1 MGKRAVITVHPL
13 YKIGEISQRL
23 YGAFL
28 EPIGTMVNGTMF
40 QPHHPTADENGFRTD
55 VIEALKDA
63 ELPAVRLPGG
73 NFVSGW
79 DWKDSIG
86 PREQRKVHLD
96 LAWHQIYTN
105 DVGHDEYLKWAKL
118 IGTEPMYTINLGS
131 ERNLNDAVYLTEY
144 TNYSGGTYWSDLR
157 RKYGQEDP
165 YGVKLWYLGNEMDGP
180 WQIGSW
186 ELDPGGYGI
195 HANEI
200 SKAMKWVDGSI
211 ETAVCVS
218 CSPLICHYPEWD
230 MAVLEKCYDSV
241 DYVSMHYYHNAP
253 TNDFEA
259 LLGGSIY
266 YEDYINTETAICDYL
281 QTKCRSSKKM
291 MLSFDEYGNMFGTQS
306 KLNFGYS
313 PKANLHRSFY
323 QFNPDTKYVRHDPD
337 NMGEGMMHGNQG
349 DMIQALGNTSAQL
362 AFLRHADRVK
372 IGCMTGGIGALAAS
386 DHDHVWKSASYYPY
400 SHLIRYGRGTSL
412 KTIVDCETFDIEGY
426 YMDDGN
432 QFQKREG
439 IPYLDTAA
447 ALNEEK
453 KELTIFVIQRKWDA
467 EMGVDI
473 DVSGFSDWTFVEHI
487 QMCSDDRDARSSF
500 DHPDLIQPAVNRE
513 TRLEDGKIHATLKP
527 LSWNVFRLEKKP
539 MVQE

>member
-1 MGKRAVITVHPL
+1 
-13 YKIGEISQRL
+13 
-23 YGAFL
+23 
-28 EPIGTMVNGTMF
+28 
-40 QPHHPTADENGFRTD
+40 
-55 VIEALKDA
+55 
-63 ELPAVRLPGG
+63 
-73 NFVSGW
+73 
-79 DWKDSIG
+79 
-86 PREQRKVHLD
+86 
-96 LAWHQIYTN
+96 
-105 DVGHDEYLKWAKL
+105 
-118 IGTEPMYTINLGS
+118 
-131 ERNLNDAVYLTEY
+131 
-144 TNYSGGTYWSDLR
+144 
-157 RKYGQEDP
+157 
-165 YGVKLWYLGNEMDGP
+165 MDGP

-186 ELDPGGYGI
+186 ELNPGGYGI

-323 QFNPDTKYVRHDPD
+323 QFNPDAKYVRHDPD

-487 QMCSDDRDARSSF
+487 QMYSDDRDARSSF

-527 LSWNVFRLEKKP
+527 LSWNIFRLEKKP